1 MISQLF
7 FFHFYLNK
15 NQFTVM
21 LTMDTNLFTT
31 AITKKKSSNEMNIL
45 ADLKNLKLSCRGFI
59 DFRSLFR
66 HYIVNDETDH
76 YKVVSVKL
84 VVHANHNYNVR

>member
-1 MISQLF
+1 MSI
-7 FFHFYLNK
+7 
-15 NQFTVM
+15 
-21 LTMDTNLFTT
+21 
-31 AITKKKSSNEMNIL
+31 I
-45 ADLKNLKLSCRGFI
+45 ADQKRLKFSGRGFI

-84 VVHANHNYNVR
+84 LVHANHNYNVRWNRFVRILIESKLNEEIVFKVINSSVVILQQRYFNEVV